1 MNTNNNFT
9 YQGLL
14 NRNIGSSA
22 TCDNMNATT
31 ITVTNLTVT
40 HLLGILCQVSN
51 TAIGNPE
58 ITFSFD
64 PITNTFTIYLNNS
77 SIPLS
82 RLDPAIY
89 ASNATPSTLVFRDAT
104 NSSTMNNLTIS
115 NLFTATVNSLSC
127 VSRSNLIQCTSVGA
141 GIYPIMLAGNLTGY
155 INAYADNSNS
165 LTYSRSTLTLS
176 SHNGIFTG
184 LLTATANTLSCVS
197 RSNQVYCAGDN
208 GNHENPLLFFQNTG

>member
-14 NRNIGSSA
+14 NRNVGNSA

-51 TAIGNPE
+51 TVIGNPE
-58 ITFSFD
+58 MTFSFD
-64 PITNTFTIYLNNS
+64 PIINTFTIYLNNS

-82 RLDPAIY
+82 RLSTNIY

-115 NLFTATVNSLSC
+115 NLFSD
-127 VSRSNLIQCTSVGA
+127 I
-141 GIYPIMLAGNLTGY
+141 
-155 INAYADNSNS
+155 
-165 LTYSRSTLTLS
+165 
-176 SHNGIFTG
+176 
-184 LLTATANTLSCVS
+184 
-197 RSNQVYCAGDN
+197 
-208 GNHENPLLFFQNTG
+208 LFFSIRVETRDSSSVA